1 MVAQAAAHEAV
12 IAERGGYA
20 RRRRGGH
27 RPRFSSRWPKCTP
40 SFMVCRFRWVNNYL
54 RWHSADSG
62 SGSGNSS
69 CEQLDNL
76 GSFISNIR
84 DLEIVQT

>member
-1 MVAQAAAHEAV
+1 MAAQAAAHEAV

-27 RPRFSSRWPKCTP
+27 RPRFSSRWQRYTL
-40 SFMVCRFRWVNNYL
+40 SFKVFRFRWVNNYL
-54 RWHSADSG
+54 RWRSADSG

-69 CEQLDNL
+69 CKQLNNL